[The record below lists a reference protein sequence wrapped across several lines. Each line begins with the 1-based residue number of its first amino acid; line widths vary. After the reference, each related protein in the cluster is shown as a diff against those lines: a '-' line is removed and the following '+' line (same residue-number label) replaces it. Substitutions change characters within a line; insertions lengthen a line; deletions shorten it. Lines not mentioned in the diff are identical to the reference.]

1 MLVCY
6 KSKVLPTDWNKQS
19 IVNCF
24 RLFLLYKMLN
34 YIIHYTKLLL
44 VPLYF
49 QRKHLMLRFY
59 PLFDCL
65 VLCVIN
71 LKIFPIMIDDFVI
84 EWKFYFSLPS
94 TRIYILF
101 SNMTN
106 SHFESFSIGLQ
117 LITDDNYFSQHII
130 WYLKQNIIGSSRN
143 KHNSNLIPKTQLN
156 HTSLTCNI
164 NHRST
169 TIVFWQCSVALTQTL
184 MMFWNKEQLYAH
196 NCCRE
201 SF

>member
-1 MLVCY
+1 MLVSY

-106 SHFESFSIGLQ
+106 SHFESKVFSHQSAINNWWQ
-117 LITDDNYFSQHII
+117 LLLPTYYII
-130 WYLKQNIIGSSRN
+130 SVTK
-143 KHNSNLIPKTQLN
+143 
-156 HTSLTCNI
+156 CNW
-164 NHRST
+164 
-169 TIVFWQCSVALTQTL
+169 F
-184 MMFWNKEQLYAH
+184 K
-196 NCCRE
+196 
-201 SF
+201 